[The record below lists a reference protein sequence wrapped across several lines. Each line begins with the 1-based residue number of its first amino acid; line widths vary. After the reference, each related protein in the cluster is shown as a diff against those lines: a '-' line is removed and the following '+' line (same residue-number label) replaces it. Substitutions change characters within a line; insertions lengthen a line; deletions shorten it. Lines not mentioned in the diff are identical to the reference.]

1 MDTARHDSPMPLL
14 HPRLARLEPALR
26 PRVRT
31 SRARL
36 AASTLGACIVLTFA
50 AHAFP
55 GPQATTSTT
64 TVTAPRQTGE
74 GRASVVPTRYLPAT

>member
-1 MDTARHDSPMPLL
+1 METARPDSRMPLL
-14 HPRLARLEPALR
+14 HPRLAHLDPALR

-36 AASTLGACIVLTFA
+36 VASTLGASFVLTFA

-55 GPQATTSTT
+55 GPPATTSTT
-64 TVTAPRQTGE
+64 VTPYRQAGE
-74 GRASVVPTRYLPAT
+74 ARAAVVPTRYLPAT

>member
-1 MDTARHDSPMPLL
+1 MPLL
-14 HPRLARLEPALR
+14 HPRLARLDPVLR

-36 AASTLGACIVLTFA
+36 AASTLGACVVLTFA

-55 GPQATTSTT
+55 GPPATTST
-64 TVTAPRQTGE
+64 VTLTAARQTGE
-74 GRASVVPTRYLPAT
+74 PRASVVPTRYMPAT